1 MARARSR
8 TSPKCRA
15 WKARR
20 SCSKTCSSSSRRVT
34 STARSRVA
42 CDPPESVR
50 SSRRSS
56 RPPASS
62 CRRTPSATFP
72 PTCGD
77 PARVRLTGDRV
88 PRHPPVLLGGLVDDG
103 RRRPGDPR
111 VAHGPIRGWAA
122 GRPGKEADPEERTP
136 RDRPVRDALER
147 RRGQA
152 IRFSGR
158 IWVGRRIGGRLN
170 AFNKQLP
177 DTIVLL
183 SNSLR
188 AGSSFLQ
195 SVELVSR
202 ESPAPM
208 GPEMG
213 RVVREVNLGLG
224 MEEALANMVRR
235 IKSDDLDLMV
245 TAIGVQQQV
254 GGNLAEI
261 LDTIAFTIRE
271 RVRIKGEIRTLT
283 AQGRYSG
290 YLVAFLPVGI
300 AVTLNFINPEFMQPL
315 FTETLGRILL
325 GTGLV
330 MMFIGFTAIRRI
342 TDIKV

>member
-1 MARARSR
+1 MMGGAGAETLESR
-8 TSPKCRA
+8 MQA
-15 WKARR
+15 Y
-20 SCSKTCSSSSRRVT
+20 
-34 STARSRVA
+34 
-42 CDPPESVR
+42 
-50 SSRRSS
+50 
-56 RPPASS
+56 
-62 CRRTPSATFP
+62 
-72 PTCGD
+72 
-77 PARVRLTGDRV
+77 
-88 PRHPPVLLGGLVDDG
+88 
-103 RRRPGDPR
+103 
-111 VAHGPIRGWAA
+111 A
-122 GRPGKEADPEERTP
+122 GRPTVQAQEKKQAQKK
-136 RDRPVRDALER
+136 ER
-147 RRGQA
+147 RDVDPFATLSGEVADRRFISRVRRA
-152 IRFSGR
+152 LARADLRLRAAEYYYIRIGLALGLAAVLLLLRDPLSALVGALLGYFVPR

-177 DTIVLL
+177 DTITLL

-195 SVELVSR
+195 SIELVSR

-208 GPEMG
+208 GSEMG

-290 YLVAFLPVGI
+290 YLVAFLPIGI
-300 AVTLNFINPEFMQPL
+300 MITLNFINPDFMQPL
-315 FTETLGRILL
+315 FTELIGQALLVLGAI
-325 GTGLV
+325 
-330 MMFIGFTAIRRI
+330 MMAIGFFAIRKI

>member
-1 MARARSR
+1 MIGLEYIIPATAFIGVLLFFWGISSMLGGSSPQSLEARMQRYASGQQAQTPEAKKERKKSRRDVDPFATLSGDVQDKRFASRVQRDLARADLRL
-8 TSPKCRA
+8 
-15 WKARR
+15 
-20 SCSKTCSSSSRRVT
+20 
-34 STARSRVA
+34 RVA
-42 CDPPESVR
+42 EYYYIRIGLALGLAAVLMLLRDPL
-50 SSRRSS
+50 
-56 RPPASS
+56 
-62 CRRTPSATFP
+62 SALV
-72 PTCGD
+72 G
-77 PARVRLTGDRV
+77 A
-88 PRHPPVLLGGLVDDG
+88 LLGYFV
-103 RRRPGDPR
+103 P
-111 VAHGPIRGWAA
+111 
-122 GRPGKEADPEERTP
+122 
-136 RDRPVRDALER
+136 
-147 RRGQA
+147 
-152 IRFSGR
+152 R
-158 IWVGRRIGGRLN
+158 IWVGRRISSRLN

-177 DTIVLL
+177 DTIMLL

-195 SVELVSR
+195 SIELVSR

-208 GPEMG
+208 GSEMG
-213 RVVREVNLGLG
+213 RVVREVNLGLS
-224 MEEALANMVRR
+224 MEEALANLVRR

-315 FTETLGRILL
+315 FTELIGQILL
-325 GTGLV
+325 VVGAI
-330 MMFIGFTAIRRI
+330 MMAIGFFAIRKI

>member
-1 MARARSR
+1 MIPLEYVLPATAFLGILLFFWGVSSMMGGAGPETLESRMARYAGGPQVAQEKKQ
-8 TSPKCRA
+8 TQK
-15 WKARR
+15 KERR
-20 SCSKTCSSSSRRVT
+20 EIDPFATLSSDVADKRF
-34 STARSRVA
+34 ASRVQR
-42 CDPPESVR
+42 DL
-50 SSRRSS
+50 
-56 RPPASS
+56 
-62 CRRTPSATFP
+62 
-72 PTCGD
+72 
-77 PARVRLTGDRV
+77 ARADLRL
-88 PRHPPVLLGGLVDDG
+88 
-103 RRRPGDPR
+103 R
-111 VAHGPIRGWAA
+111 VAEYYYIRLGLAA
-122 GRPGKEADPEERTP
+122 GLCLLLFVLRDPLSA
-136 RDRPVRDALER
+136 VV
-147 RRGQA
+147 GA
-152 IRFSGR
+152 IVGYFGPR

-271 RVRIKGEIRTLT
+271 RVR
-283 AQGRYSG
+283 RYSG